1 MNCLLNGLLI
11 AAFLFYLADLF
22 VYAMWASIDKNNGPD
37 DDKTKRWKKT
47 RQVLYEFSTI
57 EFMAITVG
65 LVVSSVIVTLQIK
78 NSKTLKNQV
87 IKDKCAM

>member
-1 MNCLLNGLLI
+1 
-11 AAFLFYLADLF
+11 
-22 VYAMWASIDKNNGPD
+22 
-37 DDKTKRWKKT
+37 
-47 RQVLYEFSTI
+47 
-57 EFMAITVG
+57 MAITVG